1 MLMFHPFCFISSAS
15 EAYGDIL
22 DHEKFRVMIRSN
34 GKVTYYTAG
43 KTETA
48 CVLDLTFYPFDVQ
61 SCYIQI
67 DSWTYPES
75 KVKLTN
81 LSSEIN
87 VRFYRPNGQW
97 ELTATKVIVERD
109 SFEMTFAK
117 LLFVLYLR
125 RKPLFYGMVLVI
137 PITILSFLMVLAFML
152 PAESGEK
159 IGLEMTVILSMTVF
173 QLLIAENVP
182 DTSDYVPIMGKSIRC
197 ASHTHTH
204 THAHTHTHTHAHT
217 HTHTHTWV
225 SPSDVLQIQ

>member
-1 MLMFHPFCFISSAS
+1 MNFSAS

-22 DHEKFRVMIRSN
+22 NHDKFRAVIRS
-34 GKVTYYTAG
+34 GGEVSYYTAG
-43 KTETA
+43 KTQTA

-81 LSSEIN
+81 LSSELN

-97 ELTATKVIVERD
+97 TIENTKVIVERE
-109 SFEMTFAK
+109 SFELQFAK
-117 LLFVLYLR
+117 LLFIVYLR
-125 RKPLFYGMVLVI
+125 RKPLFYCMVLVI
-137 PITILSFLMVLAFML
+137 PITLLSFLVVLSFML

-182 DTSDYVPIMGKSIRC
+182 DTSDYVPIIGK
-197 ASHTHTH
+197 
-204 THAHTHTHTHAHT
+204 
-217 HTHTHTWV
+217 
-225 SPSDVLQIQ
+225 